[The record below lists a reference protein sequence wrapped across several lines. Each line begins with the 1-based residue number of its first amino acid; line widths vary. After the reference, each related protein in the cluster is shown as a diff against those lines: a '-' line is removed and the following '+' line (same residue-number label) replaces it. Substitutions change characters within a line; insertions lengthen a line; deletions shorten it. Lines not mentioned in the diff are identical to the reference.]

1 MARALSL
8 GGATLGAPW
17 VCPGRGLLWGAGCQL
32 WRPTLLGS
40 GP

>member
-8 GGATLGAPW
+8 GGAPLGAQW
-17 VCPGRGLLWGAGCQL
+17 ACPGRGLLWGAACRL
-32 WRPTLLGS
+32 RRPTLLGS